1 MRWPP
6 EAAPLTDDPNSDT
19 DASNGWLYIAEYD
32 DLFAVG
38 YGSFDFMKQ
47 TSGLICCY
55 SLKNPSHPEYTFTT
69 ESGVM
74 ALDFHPQHSSLLAVG
89 LYDGTVMVFD
99 VCHKVRSAC
108 LTRGGE
114 FVFFFSVGGISQD
127 APTFHARV
135 QPTVTLA
142 QVRFCRDRF
151 CAPAELKY
159 RGAVG

>member
-1 MRWPP
+1 MSWC
-6 EAAPLTDDPNSDT
+6 DT
-19 DASNGWLYIAEYD
+19 EYH

-89 LYDGTVMVFD
+89 LYDGSVMVFD
-99 VCHKVRSAC
+99 VCNKVNKPIFASSVK
-108 LTRGGE
+108 TGKHTDPVWQVSWQPEDEGTKE
-114 FVFFFSVGGISQD
+114 VKFFSVSSDG
-127 APTFHARV
+127 RV
-135 QPTVTLA
+135 T
-142 QVRFCRDRF
+142 QVRALCPRCLCRLSCFAASPRSSKIRAGSLT
-151 CAPAELKY
+151 CS
-159 RGAVG
+159 

>member
-114 FVFFFSVGGISQD
+114 FFSFSPLAASQD

-142 QVRFCRDRF
+142 HRSDFAATVF
-151 CAPAELKY
+151 ALPTS
-159 RGAVG
+159 